1 MAKIQV
7 FSEETGYVADIEA
20 ANTEDAKT
28 AIMPELDMHNRAG
41 DRLIFVDFES
51 KTVSFARVVCALEEY

>member
-7 FSEETGYVADIEA
+7 FSEEFGYIDEVNAV
-20 ANTEDAKT
+20 NTEDAKT
-28 AIMPELDMHNRAG
+28 AILQELNMQKYAG

-51 KTVSFARVVCALEEY
+51 KTVSFARVVCVLEDY

>member
-7 FSEETGYVADIEA
+7 LSEESGYIADVNA
-20 ANTEDAKT
+20 YNTEEAKT
-28 AIMPELDMHNRAG
+28 AILEEMDMRNHAG

-51 KTVSFARVVCALEEY
+51 KTVSFARVVCVLEDY